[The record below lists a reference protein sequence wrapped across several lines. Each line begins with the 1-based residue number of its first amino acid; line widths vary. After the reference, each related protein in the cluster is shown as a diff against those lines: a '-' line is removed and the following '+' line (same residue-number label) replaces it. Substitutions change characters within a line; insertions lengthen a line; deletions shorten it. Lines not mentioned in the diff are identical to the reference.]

1 MGQRWGGG
9 WSRSWGHERY
19 GGYWPRYVP
28 VAERRAK
35 AERQK
40 AKLRKKGEVFDPVVI
55 TGRAIARTFWGKGWC
70 DHLEGHCDFWNRLGR
85 GRDYVRHGSV
95 CDLAIEPGRV
105 RARVAGTHLYRVE
118 IGIKKLPRARW
129 QAIRKAS
136 TGRIDSVVEL
146 LQGRLSDA
154 VMRVMTHPVSG
165 LFPRRNEIELKCS
178 CPDYAVMCK
187 HVAATLY
194 GVGARLDDR
203 PELLF
208 VLRGVDTAELF
219 DEAVESGVVT
229 KARSVPSALEGCDL
243 AEIFGVEIEAAGP
256 VARTDAPK
264 GRGKKAGGARAKA
277 VRAKAAQARG
287 TGKTRPRP
295 AAKAKGRQVGKKRAL
310 SPEAKAVMAK
320 GRALA
325 EKKLR
330 DMIRKKRGT
339 LISQFPEGGLRAPGR
354 KR

>member
-1 MGQRWGGG
+1 MGRRWGRGFSRG
-9 WSRSWGHERY
+9 WGYERY
-19 GGYWPRYVP
+19 DRFWPRYVP
-28 VAERRAK
+28 VAERMAK

-40 AKLRKKGEVFDPVVI
+40 ERLRKRGERLDPVVI

-105 RARVAGTHLYRVE
+105 RARVVGNDLYQVE
-118 IGIKKLPRARW
+118 IGIKKLPPARW
-129 QAIRKAS
+129 KAIRQAS

-154 VMRVMTHPVSG
+154 VMRVMTHPADG

-229 KARSVPSALEGCDL
+229 KARSGPAGLEESDL
-243 AEIFGVEIEAAGP
+243 SEIFGVEIEALEAVP
-256 VARTDAPK
+256 SK
-264 GRGKKAGGARAKA
+264 GASKAGR
-277 VRAKAAQARG
+277 RKAA
-287 TGKTRPRP
+287 PRTKP
-295 AAKAKGRQVGKKRAL
+295 AL
-310 SPEAKAVMAK
+310 SPEMKALMAKAKAQAK
-320 GRALA
+320 RKAKAIGR
-325 EKKLR
+325 R
-330 DMIRKKRGT
+330 HSR
-339 LISQFPEGGLRAPGR
+339 
-354 KR
+354 